1 MPRPLAEDVVRLIRA
16 YHREGYRVTSIAK
29 ALKVSRK
36 AVSDVVNLK
45 THRQIKNP
53 TLPPLR
59 RVQVDRTPIRADG
72 RTDAE
77 IEAARR
83 KSSGRRA
90 SPLLI
95 AAGESLRALEA
106 ERDRIRALP
115 EPAGDAPAEA
125 PPIEGSFREV
135 DAPAD
140 ALAEP
145 LEPLQQDQGAQV
157 DDVPVVDDAVD
168 ESDDAP
174 AEAPPTRAAR
184 WPHRPTPWRRLSP
197 PPPRNDRTGRC
208 PGRP

>member
-16 YHREGYRVTSIAK
+16 YHGEGYRVTSIAK

-77 IEAARR
+77 INAARP
-83 KSSGRRA
+83 KGRSTPR
-90 SPLLI
+90 
-95 AAGESLRALEA
+95 LRAGVERLRAQEA
-106 ERDRIRALP
+106 ERDRIRALS
-115 EPAGDAPAEA
+115 EPAGDAQ
-125 PPIEGSFREV
+125 
-135 DAPAD
+135 AD

-174 AEAPPTRAAR
+174 AEAPPSVGREVDAPADALAAPEPAAAAER
-184 WPHRPTPWRRLSP
+184 PYWPMPWPRMTDRR
-197 PPPRNDRTGRC
+197 DT
-208 PGRP
+208 